1 MPENN
6 LAWELY
12 GRITEISKLQEIQ
25 YVKGEKQMTGYF
37 PTLEKME
44 FIFKYY
50 LPDMDMD
57 GLDSLIEKI
66 SLIHQLKL
74 GYKL

>member
-25 YVKGEKQMTGYF
+25 YMKGKKHMTRYF

-44 FIFKYY
+44 FIFEYY

-57 GLDSLIEKI
+57 SFDSLIEKI
-66 SLIHQLKL
+66 SLIHQLNL